1 MTSISKFGTALLSV
15 PNELTVAAANF
26 NLNFSL
32 MKVEAPPEFHGLRD
46 VLSHRRRHEAEEGI
60 QHITARC
67 LGALF
72 ESLIPSI
79 PCLTAAYGKR
89 VSEISKQ
96 LSPVSLP
103 AGMFADRVGADGTSI
118 WAAATSGQHAIAMH
132 LLACM
137 LARIWKPA
145 EATSLWVELV
155 ERRKQE
161 IFKAYNSS
169 SAAHIP
175 SIMAAQQLF
184 TRDQLSAWDASAR
197 SWLQAADAA
206 KRLEQTQLMLIIN
219 NVRKPVNMSQEPYE
233 SVVTAWTSGMDAM
246 ERLIVG
252 TPQRVQD
259 GAILVAI
266 TAWHLYPNMQ
276 VLSDCAKDISPGDEL
291 MIHSLLTVSSFDLS
305 GGREGVFWS
314 LPLSRMRY
322 YSAPVI
328 TERSLASDTS
338 RISIEEFQIVFL
350 GAFVARWKR
359 ICSDEERCCRLII
372 RLQHVYKTLRTT
384 VPPWFNIL
392 ADAAARVI
400 KSSGSIQA
408 QNRKLLRLGSRR
420 CTGFL
425 YSPEHELPIMFG
437 LEYFHVL
444 IRCTTEPEQR
454 IKILREASE
463 TRSKG
468 KNQGLLLRYKKSPSH
483 RYHYA
488 TVTPS
493 TRTSH
498 KRRLGQAAKSS
509 TGHQRFALGYFEE
522 KETIISC
529 HGPLGCGCT
538 DPAMGECI
546 CKQSSTDCTTGC
558 HEDTDVCRNV
568 SGRFSLSYDCQKG
581 CSDERPCVG
590 CINEARLSELAA
602 EGEEALLIHPEK
614 LEDVDDFQFLIETP
628 GKSFRETHML
638 WLGHG
643 QTAAVFRRQDGPTY
657 DTYSQSVS
665 DMPSATIEEIEA
677 VVYADGFNPASL
689 ELWSSC
695 YHASGEGLVQQMRSL
710 SALMFTTS
718 LYQSMPDSTVSIEVI
733 NGTLYG
739 TSWVRSLEL
748 IELEYPYSYS
758 QGLWWHYDETIN
770 RVRARTSQSR
780 NLQSLRRWSNKE
792 LKPDIHA
799 YPFHPDHLHEDTVD
813 LFPFHENALHE
824 GAIIEVE
831 PQVATLAEDIPE
843 EDGWYFAIRSPPT
856 SQQRLE
862 QEMHTLEQVFHHD
875 HEKAQNDKG
884 FEMRRIFS
892 CIAWFESGE
901 FDIEMEHLQAVMAL
915 ANGASIYVASGLLG
929 DPSATTK
936 DAPVRRVFGNL
947 GRSELCLLVPPADPR
962 LAKPDVRSWKL
973 INHSA
978 FDGQFQ
984 DCFGGTTLH
993 LTFTDSEDAVYVGN
1007 RGLRDRQVV
1016 LLETLISIDDRG
1028 RNIGDLDI
1036 LSMFDNP
1043 RLRVND
1049 VCAHA
1054 SDKDITSVTDWDLT
1068 AVDCWEE
1075 FLDPPTGTGI
1085 FRASGNWQARLG
1097 ATAAAI
1103 QAGKNVL
1110 VLPKPA
1116 CLLCLGKSVTGTVDI
1131 VIA

>member
-1 MTSISKFGTALLSV
+1 MASISKFSTALLSV

-46 VLSHRRRHEAEEGI
+46 VLSHRRRREAEEGI

-72 ESLIPSI
+72 ESLIPSV
-79 PCLTAAYGKR
+79 PRLTAAYGKR
-89 VSEISKQ
+89 VSEISEQ
-96 LSPVSLP
+96 LNPDSLP

-219 NVRKPVNMSQEPYE
+219 NVRKPVNTSQEPYE

-246 ERLIVG
+246 ERLICG

-276 VLSDCAKDISPGDEL
+276 VLSECVKDVNSGDEL
-291 MIHSLLTVSSFDLS
+291 MAHSLLTISSFDLS

-322 YSAPVI
+322 YSPPVI

-338 RISIEEFQIVFL
+338 RISMEEFQIVFL
-350 GAFVARWKR
+350 GAFVARWNR
-359 ICSDEERCCRLII
+359 VCSDEERCCKLII
-372 RLQHVYKTLRTT
+372 RLQHVYRRLCAN
-384 VPPWFNIL
+384 VPQWFSVL
-392 ADAAARVI
+392 ADAATRVI
-400 KSSGSIQA
+400 ESSGSLKA
-408 QNRKLLRLGSRR
+408 QNR
-420 CTGFL
+420 
-425 YSPEHELPIMFG
+425 
-437 LEYFHVL
+437 
-444 IRCTTEPEQR
+444 
-454 IKILREASE
+454 
-463 TRSKG
+463 
-468 KNQGLLLRYKKSPSH
+468 
-483 RYHYA
+483 
-488 TVTPS
+488 
-493 TRTSH
+493 
-498 KRRLGQAAKSS
+498 
-509 TGHQRFALGYFEE
+509 
-522 KETIISC
+522 
-529 HGPLGCGCT
+529 
-538 DPAMGECI
+538 
-546 CKQSSTDCTTGC
+546 
-558 HEDTDVCRNV
+558 
-568 SGRFSLSYDCQKG
+568 
-581 CSDERPCVG
+581 
-590 CINEARLSELAA
+590 CINKDRLSETAA

-614 LEDVDDFQFLIETP
+614 LDDVDDFQFLIGMP
-628 GKSFRETHML
+628 GKEIQETYTL

-643 QTAAVFRRQDGPTY
+643 QLAAVFRRQVGPTY
-657 DTYSQSVS
+657 DTYSQGVS
-665 DMPSATIEEIEA
+665 DMPSATIEEIET
-677 VVYADGFNPASL
+677 VVYSDDFDPMTI

-695 YHASGEGLVQQMRSL
+695 YHASGHGLTQLMRSL
-710 SALMFTTS
+710 SALTFMTN
-718 LYQSMPDSTVSIEVI
+718 LYESMPDSTVSIEVI
-733 NGTLYG
+733 NGALYS
-739 TSWVRSLEL
+739 TAWVNSLKS
-748 IELEYPYSYS
+748 IVLEYPYAHF
-758 QGLWWHYDETIN
+758 QGLWWHYDEI
-770 RVRARTSQSR
+770 VDRATAGRSQS
-780 NLQSLRRWSNKE
+780 LGSQSPMSYYSEDESKVTKTAERVLT
-792 LKPDIHA
+792 A
-799 YPFHPDHLHEDTVD
+799 GHEDAGDRTTAK
-813 LFPFHENALHE
+813 FPRRF
-824 GAIIEVE
+824 
-831 PQVATLAEDIPE
+831 
-843 EDGWYFAIRSPPT
+843 
-856 SQQRLE
+856 QQRTHISGKVVHME
-862 QEMHTLEQVFHHD
+862 
-875 HEKAQNDKG
+875 HEKVQESRG
-884 FEMRRIFS
+884 FEMRRVFS

-901 FDIEMEHLQAVMAL
+901 FDLSLENLHGVMAL
-915 ANGASIYVASGLLG
+915 ANGASIYAASALLV
-929 DPSATTK
+929 DPSARTK

-993 LTFTDSEDAVYVGN
+993 LTFTESEDAVYVGN

-1016 LLETLISIDDRG
+1016 LLEALISIDDRG

-1036 LSMFDNP
+1036 LSMFVSP
-1043 RLRVND
+1043 RLRVKRT
-1049 VCAHA
+1049 CAHVTN
-1054 SDKDITSVTDWDLT
+1054 KDVPPVVDWDLI

-1097 ATAAAI
+1097 AAAAAI

-1110 VLPKPA
+1110 VLPEKA
-1116 CLLCLGKSVTGTVDI
+1116 CLLCLWHSVAKDDVDI
-1131 VIA
+1131 IIA

>member
-1 MTSISKFGTALLSV
+1 
-15 PNELTVAAANF
+15 
-26 NLNFSL
+26 
-32 MKVEAPPEFHGLRD
+32 
-46 VLSHRRRHEAEEGI
+46 
-60 QHITARC
+60 
-67 LGALF
+67 
-72 ESLIPSI
+72 
-79 PCLTAAYGKR
+79 
-89 VSEISKQ
+89 
-96 LSPVSLP
+96 
-103 AGMFADRVGADGTSI
+103 
-118 WAAATSGQHAIAMH
+118 
-132 LLACM
+132 
-137 LARIWKPA
+137 
-145 EATSLWVELV
+145 
-155 ERRKQE
+155 
-161 IFKAYNSS
+161 
-169 SAAHIP
+169 
-175 SIMAAQQLF
+175 MAAQQLF

-359 ICSDEERCCRLII
+359 ICSDEERC
-372 RLQHVYKTLRTT
+372 
-384 VPPWFNIL
+384 
-392 ADAAARVI
+392 
-400 KSSGSIQA
+400 
-408 QNRKLLRLGSRR
+408 
-420 CTGFL
+420 
-425 YSPEHELPIMFG
+425 
-437 LEYFHVL
+437 
-444 IRCTTEPEQR
+444 
-454 IKILREASE
+454 
-463 TRSKG
+463 
-468 KNQGLLLRYKKSPSH
+468 
-483 RYHYA
+483 
-488 TVTPS
+488 
-493 TRTSH
+493 
-498 KRRLGQAAKSS
+498 
-509 TGHQRFALGYFEE
+509 
-522 KETIISC
+522 
-529 HGPLGCGCT
+529 
-538 DPAMGECI
+538 
-546 CKQSSTDCTTGC
+546 
-558 HEDTDVCRNV
+558 
-568 SGRFSLSYDCQKG
+568 
-581 CSDERPCVG
+581 

-799 YPFHPDHLHEDTVD
+799 YPFHPDHLHEGTVD